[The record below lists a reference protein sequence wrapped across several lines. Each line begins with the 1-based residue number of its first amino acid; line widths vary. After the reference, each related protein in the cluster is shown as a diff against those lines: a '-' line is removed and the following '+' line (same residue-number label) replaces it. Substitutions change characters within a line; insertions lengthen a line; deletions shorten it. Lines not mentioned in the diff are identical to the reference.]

1 MNILLFPRLRALMP
15 PTILWVRANRILAW
29 ALIVAPCTQWA
40 LGSAFVRWLPLYL
53 AIFAGHAALSL
64 ALFGLPK
71 ATTRRSTAA
80 MLVFGRRPLE
90 QDARNRFLL
99 GGYRVGLTALIL
111 LPMAQWL
118 PAGLTFAVMPL
129 MVGLPVIGLVIV
141 AVLVIVFW
149 PLFRT
154 PLTLVQHL
162 YPAIVHALQRW
173 GVRDG
178 AGILAALIVLH
189 FFILSAVNLFN

>member
-1 MNILLFPRLRALMP
+1 MNILHFPPLRALMP
-15 PTILWVRANRILAW
+15 PKILWVRANRILAW

-40 LGSAFVRWLPLYL
+40 LGSAFVSWLPLYL
-53 AIFAGHAALSL
+53 AIFLGHAALSL

-71 ATTRRSTAA
+71 ATNRRATTA
-80 MLVFGRRPLE
+80 MLLLGRRPLGH
-90 QDARNRFLL
+90 DARNRFLL
-99 GGYRVGLTALIL
+99 GGYRVGLTSLIL
-111 LPMAQWL
+111 LPMAQCL
-118 PAGLTFAVMPL
+118 PVGLTFAVMHL
-129 MVGLPVIGLVIV
+129 IVGLPIIGLVIV

-178 AGILAALIVLH
+178 ASILAALIVAH
-189 FFILSAVNLFN
+189 FFVLSAVNLLK